1 MLRFLSFF
9 FILIFCNSAFSSS
22 KKDII
27 SKMEIMNNLSF
38 NFIQIIDDKEQKG
51 KCIIKYPKKIFC
63 EYEGHKKKIVVSNG
77 KSLVIKNRNNNSY
90 YIYRHKNTPLNYLL
104 DKNYL
109 ISKINDLEARDVD
122 NKYLNFTIL
131 ENNNEINIFFDKK
144 TSKIVGWQTQ
154 DIYQN
159 LVITFISSVKI
170 NKKIN
175 DDIFILPKKWLGN
188 YLINVSDLKIFIP
201 RAK

>member
-1 MLRFLSFF
+1 MLKFLFVF
-9 FILIFCNSAFSSS
+9 FILIFSNSAFSSS
-22 KKDII
+22 NKDII
-27 SKMEIMNNLSF
+27 SKMKITNNLSF

-90 YIYRHKNTPLNYLL
+90 YIYSLKNTPLNYLL

-144 TSKIVGWQTQ
+144 TSKMVGWQTQ

-175 DDIFILPKKWLGN
+175 DDIFILPKK
-188 YLINVSDLKIFIP
+188 
-201 RAK
+201 

>member
-63 EYEGHKKKIVVSNG
+63 EYQGHKKKIVVSNG

-90 YIYRHKNTPLNYLL
+90 YIYSLKNTPLNYLL

-175 DDIFILPKKWLGN
+175 DDIFILPKN
-188 YLINVSDLKIFIP
+188 D
-201 RAK
+201 

>member
-1 MLRFLSFF
+1 
-9 FILIFCNSAFSSS
+9 
-22 KKDII
+22 
-27 SKMEIMNNLSF
+27 MEIMNNLSF

-63 EYEGHKKKIVVSNG
+63 EYQGHKKKIVVSNG

-90 YIYRHKNTPLNYLL
+90 YIYSLKNTPLNYLL

-175 DDIFILPKKWLGN
+175 DDIFILPKK
-188 YLINVSDLKIFIP
+188 
-201 RAK
+201 